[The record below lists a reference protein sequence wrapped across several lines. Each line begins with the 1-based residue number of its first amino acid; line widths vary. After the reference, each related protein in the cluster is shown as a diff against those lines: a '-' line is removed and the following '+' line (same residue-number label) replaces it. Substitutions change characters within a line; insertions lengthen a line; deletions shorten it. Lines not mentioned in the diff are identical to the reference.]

1 MLKKLLFLIRM
12 PFAGVL
18 LVILIMAMAIATF
31 VESSYGTNTA
41 WALIYDTWWFELLFL
56 LTAIN
61 LVGNIIFFR
70 LYKKAKLTV
79 FAFHIAFILII
90 LGAGITRF
98 ISNEGMMHIR
108 EGAVSGS
115 MMGNDTFIDVQL
127 SAGEEEIK
135 ESKKIRLSSLTP
147 KKFKWKKSINGMPV
161 KIKSV
166 DYILNAATQYVP
178 SQGGDPY
185 MQLVLLSGQQY
196 RIGLFS
202 GEEVSY
208 PGISV
213 SLNNFE
219 SQADIRVF
227 SSGTNLTA
235 FSDLPIQV
243 GSMGDTENQSYNPG
257 DTVILEQGKL
267 ITVGNARLVLQHFLP
282 SARVQYVQSENQGGS
297 GMNVVKLEVDVAGMK
312 SELFV
317 PGRSNVTGDQV
328 SVKMGELEISCTYGS
343 HRKQLPFMLQLKD
356 FKMERYPGSNSPS
369 SFESEVI
376 LIDNEFSI
384 REDRRIY
391 MNNVLKHRGYRFYQ
405 SSYDTDELG
414 TILSVN
420 RDSVGTSITYI
431 GYFFLMLGM
440 LLALFARKTRFSR
453 LAKGSSGSKAKSAL
467 IAVLILLGGST
478 VFSQSH
484 PAPSKEQAKEFG
496 ELWVQGKEGRFKPMN
511 TLSNEVVR
519 KITGGVHLDGLN
531 ADQIMLGMILYPDE
545 WKNTPLFE
553 VDNPEI
559 HRLLGFKG
567 AEVCFNDFISNGQYL
582 ISEFVNNAYNKQVP
596 ERSIFDK
603 EIMKLDERINILY
616 MVQSGDYLRIFP
628 DEKSHNNKW
637 ISVGDMLE
645 PGHTVSD
652 SLAQVFL
659 VYTDAVRTGD
669 VSLAAE
675 IISFIHNFQNNN
687 CDILPKE
694 SKKRAEISYN
704 KLKLFNRLAPFYA
717 LFGLILIIVQF
728 LKIFR
733 PGKLASWLFRVGV
746 IHLAVAFGLHTLALA
761 LRWYIA
767 GRAPLS
773 NGYES
778 MIFLS
783 WISLLAGLIFVRK
796 SGFAI
801 SLTAILSALALLV
814 AHLSW
819 MNPDITNLVPVL
831 KSPWLTI
838 HVTVIMAGYGFLGL
852 SALTGLFNLI
862 LYSFQNKRNS
872 SKVSPVL
879 DQVTRVNHLSII
891 VGLYFLTAGTFLGG
905 VWANE
910 SWGRYWGWDP
920 KETWAL
926 ISVLVYAFIAHMHH
940 FPGLRGGYAFNL
952 GSLLGFSS
960 ILMTYFGVNYFLGG
974 MHSYAG
980 GETIAI
986 PWYAYSI
993 VIGIIGLSV
1002 IAYRSQKGKQ
1012 NKYMDDPDEA

>member
-1 MLKKLLFLIRM
+1 MLKKLLFLVRM
-12 PFAGVL
+12 PFAGIL
-18 LVILIMAMAIATF
+18 LVILILAMSIATF

-56 LTAIN
+56 LTGIN

-70 LYKKAKLTV
+70 LYKKTKLTV
-79 FAFHIAFILII
+79 FAFHVAFILII

-98 ISNEGMMHIR
+98 LSQEGMMHIR

-115 MMGNDTFIDVQL
+115 MTGNDTFIDVQL
-127 SAGEEEIK
+127 SSGGEVIN
-135 ESKKIRLSSLTP
+135 ESRKVRLSSLTP
-147 KKFKWKKSINGMPV
+147 KKFRWRKSINGLPV

-166 DYILNAATQYVP
+166 EYIQNAAIQYVP

-213 SLNNFE
+213 SLNNYE
-219 SQADIRVF
+219 SHADIRVF
-227 SSGTNLTA
+227 SSGTELTA
-235 FSDLPIQV
+235 FSDFPIQV
-243 GSMGDTENQSYNPG
+243 SSMGDSEVHSYNPG
-257 DTVILEQGKL
+257 DTISLEQGKL

-282 SARVQYVQSENQGGS
+282 SARVQYVQAENQGGS
-297 GMNVVKLEVDVAGMK
+297 GMDVIKLEVDVAGMK

-317 PGRSNVTGDQV
+317 PGRSNVTGEPA
-328 SVKMGELEISCTYGS
+328 SVKMGEMEISCTFGS

-356 FKMERYPGSNSPS
+356 FKMERYPGSDSPS

-376 LIDNEFSI
+376 LIDNELSI
-384 REDRRIY
+384 REEKRIY

-440 LLALFARKTRFSR
+440 LLALFARKTRFTR
-453 LAKGSSGSKAKSAL
+453 LARGSSGSKVKTVVVAL
-467 IAVLILLGGST
+467 LFLLGGST
-478 VFSQSH
+478 VFAQSL

-496 ELWVQGKEGRFKPMN
+496 ELWVQGKGGRFKPMN
-511 TLSNEVVR
+511 TLSNEVAR
-519 KITGGVHLDGLN
+519 KITGGVHMEGLN

-545 WKNTPLFE
+545 WKSTPLFE

-559 HRLLGFKG
+559 HRLLGFRGTK
-567 AEVCFNDFISNGQYL
+567 VCFNDFLPNGQYL
-582 ISEFVNNAYNKQVP
+582 LSEFVNNAYNKRVP
-596 ERSIFDK
+596 DRTIFDK
-603 EIMKLDERINILY
+603 EIMKLDERVNILY
-616 MVQSGDYLRIFP
+616 MVQHGDYFRIFP
-628 DEKSHNNKW
+628 DERSHNNKW
-637 ISVGDMLE
+637 LSVGDMLE

-669 VSLAAE
+669 VSLASE
-675 IISFIHNFQNNN
+675 IISFIHSFQKKN
-687 CDILPKE
+687 CDILPGE
-694 SKKRAEISYN
+694 SKKNAEISYN
-704 KLKLFNRLAPFYA
+704 KLKIFNRLAPFYA

-733 PGKLASWLFRVGV
+733 PGRVVTWMFKVGV
-746 IHLAVAFGLHTLALA
+746 IHLAVAFGLHTIALG

-801 SLTAILSALALLV
+801 SLTAILAALSLLV
-814 AHLSW
+814 AHMSW

-852 SALTGLFNLI
+852 SALAGLFNLI
-862 LYSFQNKRNS
+862 LFAIQNKLNS
-872 SKVSPVL
+872 SKISPVL
-879 DQVTRVNHLSII
+879 DQVTRVNHLSVI

-940 FPGLRGGYAFNL
+940 FPGLRGGFAFNL
-952 GSLLGFSS
+952 GSLLSFSS
-960 ILMTYFGVNYFLGG
+960 IMMTYFGVNYFLGG

-986 PWYAYSI
+986 PWYTYSI

-1002 IAYRSQKGKQ
+1002 IAYRSQKDFL
-1012 NKYMDDPDEA
+1012 NDYMKDTDED